1 MSDANPPRG
10 KKTGARLSDAP
21 RYLYTHLR
29 ADVGAIW
36 KKMYDGGWRPML
48 GFVGVYIAHFAYVIA
63 PKSGFAVDYT
73 ATNIFL
79 AMVFVQALGRGVEK
93 VIAERGGAAG

>member
-1 MSDANPPRG
+1 MSEAKPPRG
-10 KKTGARLSDAP
+10 SKLQARLSDAP

-36 KKMYDGGWRPML
+36 RKMYDGGWRPML
-48 GFVGVYIAHFAYVIA
+48 GFVGVYIAHFAYVTA
-63 PKSGFAVDYT
+63 PKMGLAVDYT

-93 VIAERGGAAG
+93 VIAERTGTAG

>member
-1 MSDANPPRG
+1 MSEANPPRG

-48 GFVGVYIAHFAYVIA
+48 GFVGVYIAHFAYVTA
-63 PKSGFAVDYT
+63 PKLGLAVDYG

-79 AMVFVQALGRGVEK
+79 GMVFIQALGRGVEK
-93 VIAERGGAAG
+93 VFSDRQAAG